1 MDGCSF
7 PQVYGKIWVS
17 FCLSTGKHFFLEVS
31 FSSQQKESKVLL
43 RNGTRYFQNSPP
55 FERSACF
62 YVTISENFEHFQY
75 FNFETDFLENENFF
89 QKTGVPFF
97 S

>member
-1 MDGCSF
+1 MDF
-7 PQVYGKIWVS
+7 K
-17 FCLSTGKHFFLEVS
+17 
-31 FSSQQKESKVLL
+31 
-43 RNGTRYFQNSPP
+43 NSPP

-62 YVTISENFEHFQY
+62 YMTNSGSFEHFQY
-75 FNFETDFLENENFF
+75 FNFETDFLENENLF

>member
-1 MDGCSF
+1 MNGCSS
-7 PQVYGKIWVS
+7 PQVLLQNLGW
-17 FCLSTGKHFFLEVS
+17 FLSEHWETPFLRGFILKPTERAII
-31 FSSQQKESKVLL
+31 LL
-43 RNGTRYFQNSPP
+43 QNSTRDFQNSPP

-62 YVTISENFEHFQY
+62 YVTISGNFERLQY
-75 FNFETDFLENENFF
+75 FNYETNFLENENLF